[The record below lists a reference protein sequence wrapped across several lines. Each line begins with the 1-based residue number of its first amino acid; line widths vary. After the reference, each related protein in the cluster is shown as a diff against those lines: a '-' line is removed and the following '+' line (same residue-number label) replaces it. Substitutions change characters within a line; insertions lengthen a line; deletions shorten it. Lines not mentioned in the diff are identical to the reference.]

1 MLLSELLKAAKINAK
16 IEQNVEIS
24 GVAIDS
30 RKVQQK
36 NLFAVFTDC
45 EETNV
50 KYALNAIENGAVA
63 ILTGEKPLQV
73 NVPVFSVKHPEQA
86 LGMMNVA
93 FYAPQPEN
101 LVAVTGTNGKTST
114 VSFVRQLWE
123 YAGIK
128 GASFGTLGIE
138 SKEFSEYTGWTT
150 ADSVTFNKDLNKVSS
165 LGITHVAIE
174 ASSHGLSLDR
184 MYGLKF
190 KATGF
195 TNFTQDHLDY
205 HGNMENYFQAK
216 MKLFTDYTK
225 NGGVAV
231 INADI
236 PEFVKIKAIC
246 EEKELKVLSY
256 GNKGED
262 LQLIEQNLHKTGQ
275 ELTIKVLGE
284 KYILNLDITGAFQAM
299 NALCALGLAIGSG
312 MEAKTAIEAMKC
324 LKNPDGR
331 MELVATTSKG
341 ASIFVDYAHTPDG
354 IENALSSLRHHTN
367 NKLWIAFGCG
377 GNRDKTKRPIMG
389 KFANDLADIVI
400 VTDDNPRFEEAAEI
414 RKEIMV
420 TVPNAIEIGDRAAA
434 IQYAIEN
441 ATADD
446 VVLLAGKG
454 HEEGQIIQGKI
465 FPFNDRLKVLEIIKK
480 ASE

>member
-1 MLLSELLKAAKINAK
+1 MLLSELLKAAKINVK
-16 IEQNVEIS
+16 IEKDIEIS
-24 GVAIDS
+24 GLAVDS
-30 RKVQQK
+30 RKVQAG
-36 NLFAVFTDC
+36 NLFAVFTDS
-45 EETNV
+45 EETNL
-50 KYALNAIENGAVA
+50 KYAMNAIENGAVA
-63 ILTGEKPLQV
+63 ILTGDNTLNV
-73 NVPVFSVKHPEQA
+73 NLPVFHAKNPAQA
-86 LGMMNVA
+86 FGLMNVC
-93 FYAPQPEN
+93 FYAPLPQN

-114 VSFVRQLWE
+114 VSFIRQLWE
-123 YAGIK
+123 YNNIK

-150 ADSVTFNKDLNKVSS
+150 ADSVTLNKDLNKVSA

-190 KATGF
+190 SAVGF
-195 TNFTQDHLDY
+195 TNLTQDHLDY

-216 MKLFTDYTK
+216 MKLFTDYAK
-225 NGGVAV
+225 DGAVAV

-236 PEFVKIKAIC
+236 PEFARIKAIC
-246 EEKELKVLSY
+246 EEKKLKVLSY
-256 GNKGED
+256 GKKAED

-275 ELTIKVLGE
+275 DITIKVLGE
-284 KYILNLDITGAFQAM
+284 KHVLNLDITGAFQAM
-299 NALCALGLAIGSG
+299 NALCALGLAIGAG
-312 MEAKTAIEAMKC
+312 MEAKTAIEAMKS

-331 MELVATTSKG
+331 MELVATTPKG

-354 IENALSSLRHHTN
+354 IENALASLRQHTK

-389 KFANDLADIVI
+389 KFANDLADVVI
-400 VTDDNPRFEEAAEI
+400 VTDDNPRFEEADQI

-420 TVPNAIEIGDRAAA
+420 SIPNAIEIGDRAAA
-434 IQYAIEN
+434 IKYAIEHAEN
-441 ATADD
+441 DD

-454 HEEGQIIQGKI
+454 HEEGQIIQGKVL
-465 FPFNDRLKVLEIIKK
+465 PFNDRLKVLETIKN
-480 ASE
+480 A

>member
-1 MLLSELLKAAKINAK
+1 MLLSELIKVAKINHK
-16 IEQNVEIS
+16 ITQDIEIS
-24 GVAIDS
+24 GLAVDS
-30 RKVQQK
+30 RKVQK
-36 NLFAVFTDC
+36 GDLFAVFTDS
-45 EETNV
+45 EETNL
-50 KYALNAIENGAVA
+50 KYANNAIENGAVA
-63 ILTGEKPLQV
+63 ILTGNFPL
-73 NVPVFSVKHPEQA
+73 NVGIPVFSTSNPAQA
-86 LGMMNVA
+86 FGLMNVA
-93 FYAPQPEN
+93 FYSPQPEN

-150 ADSVTFNKDLNKVSS
+150 ADGVTLNKDLNKVSS

-190 KATGF
+190 KSSGF
-195 TNFTQDHLDY
+195 TNLTQDHLDY

-225 NGGVAV
+225 DGGVAV
-231 INADI
+231 VNADI
-236 PEFVKIKAIC
+236 PEFPKIKAIC
-246 EEKELKVLSY
+246 EEKKLKMISY
-256 GNKGED
+256 GKKGED

-275 ELTIKVLGE
+275 DLIIKVLGE
-284 KYILNLDITGAFQAM
+284 KYNLNLDITGAFQAM
-299 NALCALGLAIGSG
+299 NALCALGMVIGAG
-312 MEAKTAIEAMKC
+312 MEAKTAVEAMKC

-354 IENALSSLRHHTN
+354 IENALSSLRHHTK

-389 KFANDLADIVI
+389 KFANDLADMVI
-400 VTDDNPRFEEAAEI
+400 VTDDNPRFEEASEI
-414 RKEIMV
+414 RKEIMIS
-420 TVPNAIEIGDRAAA
+420 TPNAIEIGDREKA
-434 IQYAIEN
+434 IRYAIEN
-441 ATADD
+441 AQADD

-454 HEEGQIIQGKI
+454 HEEGQIIKGEVL
-465 FPFNDRLKVLEIIKK
+465 PFNDRLKVLEAIKK

>member
-1 MLLSELLKAAKINAK
+1 MLLSELLKVAKINTK
-16 IEQNVEIS
+16 IAQDIEIL
-24 GVAIDS
+24 GLAVDS
-30 RKVQQK
+30 RKVQK
-36 NLFAVFTDC
+36 GDLFAVFTDS
-45 EETNV
+45 EETNL
-50 KYALNAIENGAVA
+50 KYANNAIENGAVV
-63 ILTGEKPLQV
+63 ILTNEKSLQV
-73 NVPVFSVKHPEQA
+73 SVPVLSVKHPAQA
-86 LGMMNVA
+86 FGLMNVF
-93 FYAPQPEN
+93 FYTPQPEN

-114 VSFVRQLWE
+114 VAFVRQLWE

-150 ADSVTFNKDLNKVSS
+150 ADSVTLSKDLNKVASM
-165 LGITHVAIE
+165 GITHVAIE

-190 KATGF
+190 SAVGF
-195 TNFTQDHLDY
+195 TNITQDHLDY

-216 MKLFTDYTK
+216 MKLFTDYAK

-236 PEFVKIKAIC
+236 AEFAKIKAIC
-246 EEKELKVLSY
+246 EEKKLKVLSY

-275 ELTIKVLGE
+275 DLITKVLGE
-284 KYILNLDITGAFQAM
+284 KYTLNLDITGAFQAM
-299 NALCALGLAIGSG
+299 NALCALGLAIGAG
-312 MEAKTAIEAMKC
+312 MDAKTAIEAMKC
-324 LKNPDGR
+324 LKNPIGR
-331 MELVATTSKG
+331 MELVATTAKG

-354 IENALSSLRHHTN
+354 IENALASLRHHTK

-389 KFANDLADIVI
+389 KFANDLADVVI
-400 VTDDNPRFEEAAEI
+400 VTDDNPRFEESAEI
-414 RKEIMV
+414 RKEIMAA
-420 TVPNAIEIGDRAAA
+420 VPNAIEIGDRESA
-434 IQYAIEN
+434 IRYAIAN
-441 ATADD
+441 AGADD

-465 FPFNDRLKVLEIIKK
+465 LPFNDRLKVLEIIKK